1 MSPGDPAV
9 LVMAPPSVVPEPVA
23 GLGAALEAEADRWA
37 SEVAPGHV
45 HHANGS
51 PAEATARVLA
61 AHAGPLLVVWPVLAR
76 LRPEH
81 AAGALGDL
89 RDGVELVI
97 GPVIDGGLYLLGLG
111 RPLTE
116 LMDLPGEAWSGADAM
131 SAALAAAA
139 EAGHEVGILRAE
151 RALRS
156 EADVRAALADPL
168 TPEAVRAML
177 LGR

>member
-1 MSPGDPAV
+1 MSAGGPAV
-9 LVMAPPSVVPEPVA
+9 LVMAPPGTPEPVA
-23 GLGAALEAEADRWA
+23 GLAAALEAEAERWA
-37 SEVAPGHV
+37 NEVAPGRV

-51 PAEATARVLA
+51 PAEATASVLA
-61 AHAGPLLVVWPVLAR
+61 GHDGPLLVVWPVLAR

-89 RDGVELVI
+89 RDGAELVI

-111 RPLTE
+111 RPLGE

-131 SAALAAAA
+131 TAALAAAA
-139 EAGHEVGILRAE
+139 EAGQEVGILRAE
-151 RALRS
+151 RALRT

-168 TPEAVRAML
+168 TPEGIRAVL
-177 LGR
+177 SGG